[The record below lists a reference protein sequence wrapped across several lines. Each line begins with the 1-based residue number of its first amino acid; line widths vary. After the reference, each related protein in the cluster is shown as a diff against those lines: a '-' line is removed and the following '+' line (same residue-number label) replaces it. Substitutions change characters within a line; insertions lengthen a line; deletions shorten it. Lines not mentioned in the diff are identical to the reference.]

1 MSSLANIS
9 IRFRADL
16 KQFSSQ
22 MQNVQRTL
30 KSTGKQMTS
39 VGKNL
44 TMGLTAPILGL
55 GAIAIKTFATFEQ
68 AMAKVAAISGATAE
82 ELTSLRQNAEDLGS
96 ATRFA
101 ATDVAGLQLEFSKL
115 GFDPSQILD
124 ATEATLALAQA
135 SGEDLAQSAIVAAS
149 TVQGFGLQASETGRV
164 VDVMAKSFS
173 SSALDLTKFQTA
185 MATVAPVAKS
195 AGQSIETT
203 TGMLAVLTN
212 NGLDASTAGTGLRN
226 IFLDIAKAGLT
237 MEEALDMINTST
249 NKNVT
254 AMDLFGKRG
263 ATVATVLAENQEA
276 AKGFTKEFENS
287 AGSAKAMA
295 AIMDDTTEGSF
306 MKFKS
311 AAESAGI
318 AVGEI
323 LAPMIRD
330 LTDFLAE
337 AISEFKDLAPAT
349 QKLIVGISAL
359 AAAIGPVLV
368 ALGFLMTTVIPGLI
382 TAFGILKVAM
392 LATPFG
398 LIAAG
403 IGVAVS
409 AFYLFNRET
418 EEVVESQDQLTDVTN
433 RATDAIAK
441 EKAKVEELLFT
452 ARDENVSKQQRIKAI
467 QELNRI
473 SPKYLGNLKLETIN
487 TDEATT
493 SVNKY
498 NEALLKNA
506 KAKAAQEKLQ
516 EIQAKIIEKELEFSA
531 RRKAITD
538 AQASSYK
545 RNRDHFQAAVAEKKR
560 LAAAENFLAFETA
573 NGTKE
578 LEAQAAAL
586 IKIINLNKKL
596 ISNPVT
602 PTGQGKRPQIQSE
615 STLQSP
621 ELMSTGLGPQLKA
634 DGDIID
640 EETTK
645 INENLAFFKIRAMEI
660 LEQAKEGFAEGFGN
674 IIGNI
679 ATGNV
684 GMEALLGLILNTFGN
699 IAIQLGKLAIGI
711 GITIKGIKKALE
723 NLNPG
728 PALVAGIALIALG
741 AIARSAA
748 ANIAESDGGQV
759 AFADG
764 GIVSGPVNA
773 LVGEYAGAKN
783 NPEVIT
789 PLNKLKS
796 MLGDSMGGDMSQLE
810 VVGKISGQD
819 LILINARAQN
829 YRNRRG

>member
-1 MSSLANIS
+1 MSSLAKIS
-9 IRFRADL
+9 IRFNADL

-22 MQNVQRTL
+22 MQNAQRSM
-30 KSTGKQMTS
+30 KKTGAKLSKIGSNMS
-39 VGKNL
+39 MNF
-44 TMGLTAPILGL
+44 TAPIVAGLALVTKGTEELRSDLGRL
-55 GAIAIKTFATFEQ
+55 ETNAMLAGEGIGFMREQLLEAQAITGETDSSVEGLSNLL
-68 AMAKVAAISGATAE
+68 AAGFKGESLTRALNDISGAAVKFSDTLKFEGIA
-82 ELTSLRQNAEDLGS
+82 D
-96 ATRFA
+96 
-101 ATDVAGLQLEFSKL
+101 GLQE
-115 GFDPSQILD
+115 
-124 ATEATLALAQA
+124 TLA
-135 SGEDLAQSAIVAAS
+135 
-149 TVQGFGLQASETGRV
+149 TG
-164 VDVMAKSFS
+164 K
-173 SSALDLTKFQTA
+173 
-185 MATVAPVAKS
+185 
-195 AGQSIETT
+195 
-203 TGMLAVLTN
+203 
-212 NGLDASTAGTGLRN
+212 
-226 IFLDIAKAGLT
+226 
-237 MEEALDMINTST
+237 
-249 NKNVT
+249 
-254 AMDLFGKRG
+254 
-263 ATVATVLAENQEA
+263 
-276 AKGFTKEFENS
+276 
-287 AGSAKAMA
+287 
-295 AIMDDTTEGSF
+295 
-306 MKFKS
+306 
-311 AAESAGI
+311 
-318 AVGEI
+318 
-323 LAPMIRD
+323 
-330 LTDFLAE
+330 
-337 AISEFKDLAPAT
+337 
-349 QKLIVGISAL
+349 
-359 AAAIGPVLV
+359 AIGPFSELLERSGVNLDEFNAGLAESVKAGEEQAYVLNTLASTGLEEV
-368 ALGFLMTTVIPGLI
+368 NKKYRENNKDVTEARKAQLNFQLAIADLAKTLQPIVTRIMEFVSRLVTAFNELDPTIKNNALVVIGLVAALGPLLTALGFLMTTVIPGLI

-409 AFYLFNRET
+409 AFYSFNRET
-418 EEVVESQDQLTDVTN
+418 EKVVKSQNVLTEVTN

-441 EKAKVEELLFT
+441 EKAKVEQLLFT

-467 QELNRI
+467 QELNSI

-493 SVNKY
+493 AVNKY
-498 NEALLKNA
+498 NEALLKTA

-516 EIQAKIIEKELEFSA
+516 EIQAKIIEKELELSA
-531 RRKAITD
+531 RRKAVTD
-538 AQASSYK
+538 AQAASF
-545 RNRDHFQAAVAEKKR
+545 NGVADNAQAAAAQKAQLALAEKL
-560 LAAAENFLAFETA
+560 LALETA

-578 LEAQAAAL
+578 LEAQAEEL
-586 IKIINLNKKL
+586 LKIINLNKTL
-596 ISNPVT
+596 IDSPVKQK
-602 PTGQGKRPQIQSE
+602 GGREQIESVGNVQSRG
-615 STLQSP
+615 
-621 ELMSTGLGPQLKA
+621 LMSTGIGSQLKA

-796 MLGDSMGGDMSQLE
+796 MLGDSIGGDMSQLE